1 LVVAASEFGALNEAC
16 VRPRGGLCR
25 VGGVEGRREAGEGE
39 RQARAVA
46 GRCRRA
52 TATNA
57 QQALEGGDPALDLY
71 TLRPTPYTLHPTRNV
86 PAVQGQ
92 GEPFRQPHILAP
104 AANRFSTHLGSTHL
118 GSTHLGST
126 HLGSTHLGSTHLGST
141 HLGSS
146 TYPSPAAPE
155 TPPNSANS
163 SKP

>member
-126 HLGSTHLGSTHLGST
+126 HLGS
-141 HLGSS
+141 S